1 MEEPIYKIGF
11 WSALVAFVA
20 AFGFDVAQILQ
31 LIGIVIFISRSFE
44 NPCILRSPAL

>member
-1 MEEPIYKIGF
+1 MVEDSRILEEKTIYKIGF

-31 LIGIVIFISRSFE
+31 L
-44 NPCILRSPAL
+44 N